1 MKISTSKQEIIDLI
15 KSWIVITIIFTILV
29 EKFNYFN
36 LASIVSTKETILI
49 SALTVGIGFL
59 LHELAH
65 KVLAQNY
72 GCWAEFRAF
81 YNMLWLAILFSLF
94 GFIIAAPGAVMI
106 KGFLTKEK
114 NGKISL
120 AGPMTNIILAFLFF
134 FFLLSFD
141 FTGILRLF
149 LVYGLTINSL
159 LAVFN
164 MIPFSPFDGHKVYI
178 WNKTIYII
186 AVVVALGLFLS
197 SFVI

>member
-1 MKISTSKQEIIDLI
+1 MKFSQKEIKDLFIAWFMISIAFAILLSGGI
-15 KSWIVITIIFTILV
+15 KAFLSLSVF
-29 EKFNYFN
+29 
-36 LASIVSTKETILI
+36 AVSFAV
-49 SALTVGIGFL
+49 SAFTVGVSFL
-59 LHELAH
+59 LHELMH
-65 KVLAQNY
+65 KYFAQKYNL
-72 GCWAEFRAF
+72 WAEFRAF

-164 MIPFSPFDGHKVYI
+164 MIPFSPFDGHKAYI